1 MKKLNVFRIN
11 FEKQIINLKS
21 ASFILIS
28 LMAISSCVPAKKFK
42 ELEERERIC
51 ADELVKYKKSSADF
65 EALAKDLQTKY
76 DLASTDV
83 AKLRKD
89 TSVLGSTYRLLKR
102 DFDVLKNQH
111 VSLETSFEKLKNLSA
126 KETAALQADLENKNR
141 ELQKKED
148 ALVKLD
154 KELKEK
160 QALLVEREKRVNELE
175 EAIRKKDAVVQLLK
189 AKVAN
194 ALRGFENQGLS
205 VVQKNGKIY
214 VSLEA
219 KLLFKS
225 GSTFVEPEGRKA
237 LVELGRVLEN
247 EKDLEIVVEGH
258 TDTDKLNSSVS
269 PKNNWELSVLR
280 ATSVVDILLSNST
293 MSPTQVM
300 AAGRGEF
307 LPIDPNDK
315 AKNRRIEVII
325 SPNLNELFEIISTE

>member
-1 MKKLNVFRIN
+1 MKI
-11 FEKQIINLKS
+11 QII
-21 ASFILIS
+21 FILLS
-28 LMAISSCVPAKKFK
+28 LILSACVSAKRFK
-42 ELEERERIC
+42 EMEERERIC
-51 ADELVKYKKSSADF
+51 ADELAKYKKSSVDF
-65 EALAKDLQTKY
+65 ESQVKDLQTKF
-76 DLASTDV
+76 DV
-83 AKLRKD
+83 ASKD
-89 TSVLGSTYRLLKR
+89 VSQLKQDTAKIGNSYRLLKR
-102 DFDVLKNQH
+102 DYDKLKNQH
-111 VSLETSFEKLKNLSA
+111 LSLETSFEKLKNLSA
-126 KETAALQADLENKNR
+126 KETAALQADLESKNR

-148 ALVKLD
+148 TLLKLD
-154 KELKEK
+154 QELKEK
-160 QALLVEREKRVNELE
+160 QKLLIEREKRVNELE

-194 ALRGFENQGLS
+194 ALRGFENQGLT

-237 LVELGRVLEN
+237 LVELGKVLEN

-280 ATSVVDILLSNST
+280 ATSVVEILLANSA
-293 MSPTQVM
+293 MAPTQVM
-300 AAGRGEF
+300 AAGRGEY
-307 LPIDPNDK
+307 LPLDPNDK

-325 SPNLNELFEIISTE
+325 SPNLNELFEIISD